1 MHARIS
7 RSFFCVSLGAALM
20 YSVMLL
26 GGPFWGLIIL
36 SSPSRATR
44 CPAAAHNLEEFLLPT
59 PGALD
64 SSDASDRWEFSPS
77 DAETRQRNVYT
88 PEPALETPR
97 FPNIVMRP
105 TERNTPDHLFPRG
118 GRAPQI
124 SPVQASPAPANSRS
138 RTRSC

>member
-1 MHARIS
+1 MAPRTFL
-7 RSFFCVSLGAALM
+7 R
-20 YSVMLL
+20 
-26 GGPFWGLIIL
+26 
-36 SSPSRATR
+36 SRATQ
-44 CPAAAHNLEEFLLPT
+44 CPAAARNLEESPPPT

-64 SSDASDRWEFSPS
+64 SSDVSDRWEFSPP

-105 TERNTPDHLFPRG
+105 TERNTQDHPFPRG

-124 SPVQASPAPANSRS
+124 SPAQTSPALANSRS